1 MDLILRDITL
11 EHTAAFMRWIT
22 DKQAIKYTLSKFL
35 PQRNEQWVQSY
46 ISSLME
52 DNSTWDQ
59 VIVVDNEAI
68 GYCGL
73 SNLSQQNRSAE
84 YFILIGDQNYWNR
97 GIGTCA
103 GQIVLEYGFSKLGL
117 HRIWLTVSEVNHGA
131 IKSYE
136 SLGFTEEGR
145 MKDACFRDDEFH
157 DKIVMSILEDSGIT
171 ITKAD
176 ARID

>member
-1 MDLILRDITL
+1 MTSVFLEKLIFLIKERKN
-11 EHTAAFMRWIT
+11 EVAF
-22 DKQAIKYTLSKFL
+22 
-35 PQRNEQWVQSY
+35 
-46 ISSLME
+46 
-52 DNSTWDQ
+52 Q

-171 ITKAD
+171 KY
-176 ARID
+176 

>member
-1 MDLILRDITL
+1 MDLVLKDITL
-11 EHTAAFMRWIT
+11 EHTAAFMCWIA

-46 ISSLME
+46 ILSLME

-59 VIVVDNEAI
+59 TIIVDNVPI

-73 SNLSQQNRSAE
+73 SNLSKQNRSAE
-84 YFILIGDQNYWNR
+84 YFIIIGDRNYWNR
-97 GIGTCA
+97 GIGTFA
-103 GQIVLEYGFSKLGL
+103 GQIVLTYGFSKIGL

-136 SLGFTEEGR
+136 SLGFSEEGR
-145 MKDACFRDDEFH
+145 MKDACFRDGSYH
-157 DKIVMSILEDSGIT
+157 DKIVMSILEDQWHNKLLKRT
-171 ITKAD
+171 PE
-176 ARID
+176 